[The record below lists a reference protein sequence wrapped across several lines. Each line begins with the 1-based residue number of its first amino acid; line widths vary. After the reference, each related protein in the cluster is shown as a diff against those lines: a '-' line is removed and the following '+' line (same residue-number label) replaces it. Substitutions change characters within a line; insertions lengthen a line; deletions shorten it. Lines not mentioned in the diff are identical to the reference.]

1 MNKFTT
7 IIIVISSIVIIVSC
21 AYFKG
26 LKEGLK
32 NNDNIVL
39 IGDSVL
45 NNSNYV
51 SAGKSVVEILKTKTP
66 NVFNFSKDG
75 ATIRDCYEQID
86 KIPLILNKTNTTVFI
101 SAGGNDILNNRTQL
115 NSQEIGNIF
124 NNYIELLKTVKAR
137 LDNANINVLNLYLP
151 INP

>member
-86 KIPLILNKTNTTVFI
+86 KIPLILNKNKHHCIYFC
-101 SAGGNDILNNRTQL
+101 R
-115 NSQEIGNIF
+115 
-124 NNYIELLKTVKAR
+124 R
-137 LDNANINVLNLYLP
+137 
-151 INP
+151 